1 MKKIL
6 KFVSIV
12 FILSSCNELPTEADA
27 REKLESLINDESKG
41 QIELIE
47 FTKTNGQE
55 NEIMGQKM
63 YKLIYKAKVKFKSSV
78 WIYTNKTP
86 VGDFFP
92 SYKTY
97 NDQPEIIPSLSMVI
111 SKSNKN
117 QIVPINGTFTYFET
131 ENGWTLK

>member
-1 MKKIL
+1 MRISFKFLSIIILLTSCSGLPSESEAKDALETKI
-6 KFVSIV
+6 K
-12 FILSSCNELPTEADA
+12 N
-27 REKLESLINDESKG
+27 ESKG

-47 FTKTNGQE
+47 FTKTNSQE

-63 YKLIYKAKVKFKSSV
+63 FKLMYNAKVKFKSSV

-86 VGDFFP
+86 YGDYFP

-97 NDQPEIIPSLSMVI
+97 NKQPEIIPSLSMVM

-117 QIVPINGTFTYFET
+117 QVVPFNGTFTYLET
-131 ENGWTLK
+131 EKGWILK